1 MPDNREPPVG
11 IGPEPD
17 LISLEELRGWIL
29 FEDENYLVVNKPGWV
44 VCHPS
49 KRGPYSSLVGA
60 CREYTGLEVLRLVN
74 RLDRETSG
82 VVVFAKNRISAR
94 DCQKALQER
103 RVDKIYCAI
112 LDGRLQESMMIN
124 KPLAR
129 DIESPVYIKQTVR
142 KSNSARRARSYF
154 EPMVSR
160 EDFTLTRV
168 SIFTGR
174 KHQIRAHAEWMGH
187 PIVGDKMYGPDDT
200 LYLEFIENGWTDR
213 METLLPIH
221 RQAIHAAL
229 LRFRLSDRTLQFSA
243 PLPEDISYFC
253 AEKMQLT
260 EIDMKNLEA
269 KLIGVI
275 GECGGA
281 SRLPL

>member
-1 MPDNREPPVG
+1 MADNRDLPSG

-17 LISLEELRGWIL
+17 LISLGELRSWII

-60 CREYTGLEVLRLVN
+60 CREYTGLEVIRLVN

-82 VVVFAKNRISAR
+82 VVVFAKNRPSAR
-94 DCQKALQER
+94 VCQKALQER
-103 RVDKIYCAI
+103 RVDKVYCAI
-112 LDGRLQESMMIN
+112 LHGRLQEAMMIN

-142 KSNSARRARSYF
+142 KSNSARRARSCF

-174 KHQIRAHAEWMGH
+174 KHQIRAHAQWMGH
-187 PIVGDKMYGPDDT
+187 PIVGDKIYGPDDT
-200 LYLEFIENGWTDR
+200 LYLEFIEKGWTDR
-213 METLLPIH
+213 MGKLLPLH
-221 RQAIHAAL
+221 RQAIHAVL
-229 LRFRLSDRTLQFSA
+229 LRFRLSDRILQFSA
-243 PLPEDISYFC
+243 PLPGDISYFC
-253 AEKMQLT
+253 TKRMQLT
-260 EIDMKNLEA
+260 EDDLRNSEA
-269 KLIGVI
+269 QLTRVI
-275 GECGGA
+275 GDCGEEKE
-281 SRLPL
+281 LPP